1 MKQDIRSL
9 VELMADDDH
18 KAFREFFDQLYSK
31 YFRFAYYFLPSSA
44 LCEELVSDVF
54 MKIWNNRKNLP
65 KIEQL
70 EVYFLQSV
78 KNQALTYIKRQIQ
91 NKEYLPEISIMPAV
105 TVSHPENLMI
115 AQELADKLEE
125 AIKSLPPKCETIFRL
140 VRENGLSYKEAAT
153 ILEISPRTVDNQ
165 MLIAMKRI
173 KAVIEN
179 FYSNSP
185 SKYKKLNVLR
195 FFFSF
200 L

>member
-1 MKQDIRSL
+1 MKQEIRRL
-9 VELMADDDH
+9 VERMADDDH
-18 KAFREFFDQLYSK
+18 KAFRQFFDLQYTH

-65 KIEQL
+65 KIEHL

-78 KNQALTYIKRQIQ
+78 KNQALTYIKRQAQ
-91 NKEYLPEISIMPAV
+91 NREYSPEISIMPAV
-105 TVSHPENLMI
+105 TVAHPENLMI
-115 AQELADKLEE
+115 AQELADKLDE
-125 AIKSLPPKCETIFRL
+125 AIKSLPPKCETVFRL
-140 VRENGLSYKEAAT
+140 VRENGLSYKEAAA

-173 KAVIEN
+173 KEVIEN

-185 SKYKKLNVLR
+185 SKYGKLRVLR
-195 FFFSF
+195 FFLS